1 MPNRIVVSELGGP
14 EVLKY
19 ENYDLPKNIGENI
32 LKKTINELNKFI
44 NNESSETIL
53 YIQQYDSNDMYLI
66 IVYFFHRNK
75 QCDCYYVSYLLEC
88 R

>member
-1 MPNRIVVSELGGP
+1 MKVS
-14 EVLKY
+14 
-19 ENYDLPKNIGENI
+19 IQ
-32 LKKTINELNKFI
+32 KKLFNVEFDTHKFI

-66 IVYFFHRNK
+66 IVYFFHGNK